1 MVTNRNVFIIAE
13 TGRPG
18 CNGNSVLSFQVFYKS
33 KLVLKLKILFKK
45 KKKSEDR
52 PGWLGWWSVRLV
64 IAVSSSPTL
73 GVWITER

>member
-45 KKKSEDR
+45 KKVR
-52 PGWLGWWSVRLV
+52 GPAWLARLV
-64 IAVSSSPTL
+64 
-73 GVWITER
+73 ERETSDCCKFEPHVGCMDY